1 MAVTEQTARIDAGP
15 GGATARADRVFYA
28 SFAALIA
35 AVIFAGFTPTF
46 YARGSFFAL
55 PPLTAFQ
62 LAHGMVFT
70 SWVLL
75 FTAQPLLIASRRPQ
89 WHKRLGAAGAVL
101 APLMVA
107 TGLAVTVA
115 LERSHA
121 PEPWPTLLV
130 HLFTNVAPLGAFAVF
145 VALGIRRR
153 HTSVEHK
160 RWMLL
165 ATVIL
170 VPPATGR
177 LLAYFGLDALNTPVY
192 AAFAFAN
199 AAYDRVTLGR
209 AHPISLYGAA
219 FLIGLDLLVSG
230 MLLLV

>member
-1 MAVTEQTARIDAGP
+1 MAVTEQMTRIDTGP
-15 GGATARADRVFYA
+15 GGATARADRVFYS
-28 SFAALIA
+28 SFAVLIA
-35 AVIFAGFTPTF
+35 VVIFAGFTPTF
-46 YARGSFFAL
+46 YARGSFYAL

-62 LAHGMVFT
+62 LAHGVVFT

-75 FTAQPLLIASRRPQ
+75 FAAQPLLIASRLRL
-89 WHKRLGAAGAVL
+89 WHKRLGVAGAVL
-101 APLMVA
+101 APVMVV

-130 HLFTNVAPLGAFAVF
+130 HLFTNVAPLCAFAAF
-145 VALGIRRR
+145 VALGVRRR
-153 HTSVEHK
+153 STSVEHK

-177 LLAYFGLDALNTPVY
+177 LLPHFDLDALNTPVY

-199 AAYDRVTLGR
+199 AVYDRITLGR
-209 AHPISLYGAA
+209 VHPISLYGAA
-219 FLIGLDLLVSG
+219 FLIGLDVLVTG
-230 MLLLV
+230 LLLLV